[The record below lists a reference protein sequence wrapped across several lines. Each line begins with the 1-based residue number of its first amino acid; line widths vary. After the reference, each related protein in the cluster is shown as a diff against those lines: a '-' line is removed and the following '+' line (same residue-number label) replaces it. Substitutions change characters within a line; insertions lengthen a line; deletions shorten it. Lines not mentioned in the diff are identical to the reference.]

1 MDMSLSAGM
10 SPIGVV
16 LVYMRLK
23 LVPIGGRGLAVQ
35 RIGPLEPVGW
45 RCICIRGMVG
55 ALVVERF
62 RSA

>member
-1 MDMSLSAGM
+1 M

-16 LVYMRLK
+16 LVYIRFK
-23 LVPIGGRGLAVQ
+23 LVPIGGQDLSVQ

-45 RCICIRGMVG
+45 RRICIRGIVG
-55 ALVVERF
+55 ALVVKRF